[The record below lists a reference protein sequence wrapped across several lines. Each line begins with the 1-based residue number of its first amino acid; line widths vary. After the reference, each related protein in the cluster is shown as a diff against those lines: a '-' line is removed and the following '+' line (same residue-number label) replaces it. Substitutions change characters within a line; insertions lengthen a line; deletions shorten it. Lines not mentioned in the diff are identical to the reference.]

1 MLAGYRQVY
10 HEDSVQEAGDRQVA
24 LQAHW
29 EEAQAKSD
37 DRRAG
42 EWTPLGGP
50 ARTWPTDQMFGLL
63 VGRQGARGELVLLLL
78 TVVSKFCCHMV
89 DIRATYIIPLMM
101 LCSSARFREPRF
113 VGRRVLLLASHVM
126 R

>member
-37 DRRAG
+37 DGRAG
-42 EWTPLGGP
+42 EGPGG
-50 ARTWPTDQMFGLL
+50 
-63 VGRQGARGELVLLLL
+63 RG
-78 TVVSKFCCHMV
+78 
-89 DIRATYIIPLMM
+89 
-101 LCSSARFREPRF
+101 
-113 VGRRVLLLASHVM
+113 GRRDLAN
-126 R
+126 